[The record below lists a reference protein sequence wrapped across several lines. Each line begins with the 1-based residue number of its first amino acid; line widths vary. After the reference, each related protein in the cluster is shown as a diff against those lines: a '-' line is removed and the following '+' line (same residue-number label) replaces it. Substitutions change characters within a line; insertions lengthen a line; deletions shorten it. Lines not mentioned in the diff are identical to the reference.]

1 MMFVSGEIPTTSA
14 NLENPETAESVD
26 EEVSSQTVKRRKV
39 RDGKKSSNPKKQKSK
54 STEV

>member
-14 NLENPETAESVD
+14 NLENPETAERVD